1 MLRTAKG
8 NLKKS
13 IRAAVCSLRDDR
25 FRKILEKVPKRL
37 LPVFDHPSARDRF
50 LAGRSSLSP
59 SLWDLKPGARGQMTL
74 RGVDCLELAERYGT
88 PLYVVDAERLRK
100 NFEEF
105 RDGFTARYPKAEV
118 AYSYKTNPLPGVLA
132 ALDAFGADAEVVSGF
147 ELWLALE
154 LGVSPGRIVYNG
166 PGKTAEDLELAVSRN
181 VKLVNVDGSHEIDA
195 IEEIAGRHGHRQS
208 VGVRVVTSVGWQG
221 KFGFSIDTGA
231 AFEAYRRLKG
241 LKNVAPVGMHVH
253 IGAGEGVGG
262 PCDYARAAR
271 EMCRLA
277 RQLREKLDISI
288 RYIDLG
294 GGYSTIRT
302 VRAYDS
308 LDARFLEANLP
319 VQEAAMK
326 RCNRTE
332 DYAAAV
338 TDVLKK
344 YCPSASPD
352 ALPTLILEP
361 GTAVTCTAMFAMVK
375 VLDVKSSRNGIRDVI
390 VDGGRSFAGPTGWEC
405 HELLHASRLAAPR
418 EEYFRVFGPTCTP
431 YDMLFQVKRLP
442 SLKRG
447 DVLAIMDAG
456 AYFVP
461 LQTNF
466 SYPRAAAVMVEEGS
480 HRLIRE
486 REEYGD
492 IVRMDIAPGRPRD
505 LRIPAQT
512 RRGGP

>member
-1 MLRTAKG
+1 MLKTAKG
-8 NLKKS
+8 NLKKT
-13 IRAAVCSLRDDR
+13 IRSAVCSLRDDR
-25 FRKILEKVPKRL
+25 FRKALEKVPKRL
-37 LPVFDHPSARDRF
+37 LPVFDHSSARDGY
-50 LAGRSSLSP
+50 LAGKSPLSP
-59 SLWDLKPGARGQMTL
+59 SLWDLKAGARGQMTL

-100 NFEEF
+100 NYEEF
-105 RDGFTARYPKAEV
+105 RDSFTARYPKVEV
-118 AYSYKTNPLPGVLA
+118 AYSYKTNPLPGVLT
-132 ALDAFGADAEVVSGF
+132 ALDALGADAEVVSGF

-154 LGVSPGRIVYNG
+154 LGVSPDRIVYNG
-166 PGKTAEDLELAVSRN
+166 PGKTARDLELAVSRN
-181 VKLVNVDGSHEIDA
+181 IKLLNVDGSHEIDVV
-195 IEEIAGRHGHRQS
+195 EELAGMHGRRQN

-221 KFGFSIDTGA
+221 KFGFPMETGE

-262 PCDYARAAR
+262 PRDYARAAR

-277 RQLREKLDISI
+277 RLLREKLDIAI
-288 RYIDLG
+288 RYVDLG
-294 GGYSTIRT
+294 GGYSTVGT

-308 LDARFLEANLP
+308 LDARLLEANLP

-326 RCNRTE
+326 RCNRPE
-332 DYAAAV
+332 EYAAAV

-344 YCPSASPD
+344 YFSSAPSA

-375 VLDVKSSRNGIRDVI
+375 VLDVKTSRNGIREVI
-390 VDGGRSFAGPTGWEC
+390 VDGGRSLAGPAGWEC
-405 HELLHASRLAAPR
+405 HELLHATRLSAPR

-431 YDMLFQVKRLP
+431 YDVLFQVKRLP

-466 SYPRAAAVMVEEGS
+466 SFPRAAAVMVEGGS

-492 IVRMDIAPGRPRD
+492 IIRKDILAGRGRETG
-505 LRIPAQT
+505 AS
-512 RRGGP
+512 RR

>member
-1 MLRTAKG
+1 MLKTAKS
-8 NLKKS
+8 NLM
-13 IRAAVCSLRDDR
+13 IAVRAAACSLRDDR
-25 FRKILEKVPKRL
+25 FRKFLEKAPKRL
-37 LPVFDHPSARDRF
+37 LSAFDHPSARDRF
-50 LAGRSSLSP
+50 LSGESPLPP
-59 SLWDLKPGARGQMTL
+59 SLWDIKAGARGQMTL

-105 RDGFTARYPKAEV
+105 RDGFSTRYPKVEV

-181 VKLVNVDGSHEIDA
+181 VKLLNIDGPHEIDA
-195 IEEIAGRHGHRQS
+195 IEELAGRHGRRQN

-221 KFGFSIDTGA
+221 KFGFPIETGA

-241 LKNVAPVGMHVH
+241 LKNVSPAGMHVH

-262 PCDYARAAR
+262 PRDYARAAR

-277 RQLREKLDISI
+277 RLLREKLDIAI
-288 RYIDLG
+288 RYLDLG
-294 GGYSTIRT
+294 GGYSTVRT

-308 LDARFLEANLP
+308 LDAKLLGARLP
-319 VQEAAMK
+319 VQEAAIK
-326 RCNRTE
+326 SCNRPE
-332 DYAAAV
+332 DYAVAV

-344 YCPSASPD
+344 YFPCASP
-352 ALPTLILEP
+352 ASLPTLILEP
-361 GTAVTCTAMFAMVK
+361 GTAVTCSAMFAMVK
-375 VLDVKSSRNGIRDVI
+375 VLDIKPSRNGIRDVI

-405 HELLHASRLAAPR
+405 HELLHASRLAAPG
-418 EEYFRVFGPTCTP
+418 EEYFRIFGPTCTP
-431 YDMLFQVKRLP
+431 YDVLFQVKRLP

-461 LQTNF
+461 MQTNF
-466 SYPRAAAVMVEEGS
+466 SFPRAAAVMVEEGN
-480 HRLIRE
+480 HRLIRK

-492 IVRMDIAPGRPRD
+492 IIRKDILAGRVSAPCGSGR
-505 LRIPAQT
+505 
-512 RRGGP
+512 